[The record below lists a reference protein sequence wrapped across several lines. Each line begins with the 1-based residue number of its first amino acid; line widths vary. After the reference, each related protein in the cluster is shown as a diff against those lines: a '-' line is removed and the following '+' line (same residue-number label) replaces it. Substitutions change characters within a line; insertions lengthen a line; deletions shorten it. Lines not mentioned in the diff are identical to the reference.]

1 MQISIESLII
11 IVVGVAS
18 GWLAGQ
24 VMNGTGFGIFGDLII
39 GIIGAFVVAAATAPS
54 PRGFFQRSSTPPSAR
69 SLFCSFWALC
79 EADAAGAGSDNRV
92 ICSSNAR
99 RQSI

>member
-54 PRGFFQRSSTPPSAR
+54 PRLGDSFSDHQRHHR
-69 SLFCSFWALC
+69 RDRCSVHSGHC
-79 EADAAGAGSDNRV
+79 
-92 ICSSNAR
+92 AR
-99 RQSI
+99 RTRLARGLITA